1 MKPNPTLKNRYQ
13 RKKCYVWVRMPLKS
27 DITLVTV
34 GDINISRNAIGF
46 FKTSQ
51 GCFRRE
57 EMRITYS

>member
-1 MKPNPTLKNRYQ
+1 
-13 RKKCYVWVRMPLKS
+13 MPLKS